1 MTPRHHPTDLLI
13 AVGRAQAD
21 LAGGPGTPPAALL
34 RTAGL
39 ESLSALFDEDEL
51 TEGLDELLDG
61 LAQYPWQPVVDSDDV
76 YTYEPSGTIVV
87 DDADRPDAALRAL
100 LLGWAF
106 GNDVVIRA
114 GHERRRAFW
123 RDLAALLHGYGSPL
137 PAARVVP
144 AGTPAAG
151 VPVHVPAP
159 VQAPSAAGAPA
170 GASVWRQ
177 DCRSDWVTA
186 LRTRT
191 YLRGTTLARARAAED
206 PAATGRLDARLRYLV
221 HRARRAPYYRDLPPV
236 SGLADLPHLG
246 ILEKEAL
253 TRHTP
258 PTGRGLAGGARPSGE
273 VLRSGATTGTPRYI
287 VYGRADWNNMVRE
300 AIPLFWAMG
309 LRPGDRLVNTL
320 FGGDLYGGLTTTLTE
335 FTRMPVECYTTAQS
349 VTAASLLAL
358 VQGFWVNALI
368 GVPALIMPLLREA
381 YALDPGLRLE
391 KILYLGTALSP
402 QDRSWLR
409 AHLGTRT
416 ISSVLAVNDGA
427 QLGYQCAELGGALH
441 HVNDD
446 FNHLEAVDEHGV
458 PVPEGR
464 AGDLLVTTFQKFEAP
479 LIRYRVGDRGR
490 LFHHDCACGVSGRVL
505 EYHGRADGVI
515 RAAGQVVLHA
525 ELEAELSALGVSR
538 VQAEISSR
546 SGREVLT
553 VRTES
558 PSRPDPAAVRERLE
572 RAFPALGASRPFDQA
587 LDAFELRVECLAE
600 GVLPRSPVSGKVR
613 PVVDLRLA
621 PA

>member
-13 AVGRAQAD
+13 TVGRVQAD
-21 LAGGPGTPPAALL
+21 LAAGPGTRPSLLL
-34 RTAGL
+34 RAAGL
-39 ESLSALFDEDEL
+39 EPLSALFDEDEL

-76 YTYEPSGTIVV
+76 YAYAPAGTIVV
-87 DDADRPDAALRAL
+87 DEADRPDAALRAL

-114 GHERRRAFW
+114 GQERRRAFW

-151 VPVHVPAP
+151 VTVHVPAP
-159 VQAPSAAGAPA
+159 VPAPAAAGA

-191 YLRGTTLARARAAED
+191 YLPGTTLARARAAED
-206 PAATGRLDARLRYLV
+206 PATTGRLDARLRYLV

-236 SGLADLPHLG
+236 ATLADLRHLG
-246 ILEKEAL
+246 VLEKEAL
-253 TRHTP
+253 TRHSP
-258 PTGRGLAGGARPSGE
+258 PVGRGLSSGAPPSGE

-300 AIPLFWAMG
+300 ALPLFRAMG

-349 VTAASLLAL
+349 VTAAGLTAL
-358 VQGFWVNALI
+358 VHGFGVNALI

-391 KILYLGTALSP
+391 KILYLGTAMSP
-402 QDRSWLR
+402 QDRDWLR
-409 AHLGTRT
+409 THLGTRT
-416 ISSVLAVNDGA
+416 VSSVLAVNDGA

-458 PVPEGR
+458 PVPDGQ
-464 AGDLLVTTFQKFEAP
+464 AGDLLVTTLQKFEAP

-525 ELEAELSALGVSR
+525 ELEAELACLGVSR

-572 RAFPALGASRPFDQA
+572 RAFPALGAARPAGGA
-587 LDAFELRVECLAE
+587 LAAVELRVECLAE
-600 GVLPRSPVSGKVR
+600 GGLARSPVSGKVR
-613 PVVDLRLA
+613 PIVDLRLA